1 MGSKPNWTAAEKAY
15 LQENYGD
22 QSIRSLSRRLKRSPQ
37 AIRLMAHRL
46 GLGALLDNGDYVSLN
61 QVHQAIYGTPGC
73 GYTLKIWIKH
83 GLPYRLQRVEKC
95 QFRVIGLDDFW
106 SWAEQHKGL
115 MNFRKFEPNALG
127 LEPAWVDIKRRH
139 DVAGRP
145 HNQAWSAQED
155 AMLRRLV
162 AKHTYAQLSELLNRT
177 HGAIKKRL
185 SDLKIQERPIR
196 TVSRKWTDWERA
208 TLLQL
213 YESGLSHDAIGR
225 QLGRTGGSV
234 RAMHE
239 RLVNPDYQANYRAR
253 TRKGSREQHSWQPAG
268 RHGYRIPVE
277 SKNE

>member
-22 QSIRSLSRRLKRSPQ
+22 QSIRSLSRRLERSPQ

-95 QFRVIGLDDFW
+95 QFRVICLDDFW
-106 SWAEQHKGL
+106 PWAEQHKGL
-115 MNFRKFEPNALG
+115 MNFKQFEHNALG

-162 AKHTYAQLSELLNRT
+162 AKHTYAQLSAQLNRT

-185 SDLKIQERPIR
+185 ADLGIQERPIR
-196 TVSRKWTDWERA
+196 TASRKWTDQEHA
-208 TLLQL
+208 TLLRL
-213 YESGLSHDAIGR
+213 HDSGLSHDAIGR

-253 TRKGSREQHSWQPAG
+253 TRKGSQDTYQWKPAG
-268 RHGYRIPVE
+268 RHGFGVKAER
-277 SKNE
+277 SAG